1 MLLPEPEAEETV
13 LTNIPKG
20 HVNART
26 KYKTPYVFEIIER
39 NGNIHTFCSAE
50 SKRRRMWLRFIDAK
64 ARPLDLMDL
73 KLAYLDSGDG
83 GVEEEMGVET
93 ELSTNGEED
102 GGENGEVREGETKET
117 KVATSTVVCQ
127 TVTAWEDYL
136 LDDEEEG
143 KYFKIERERAS
154 RIIFFTTHSI
164 LLFL

>member
-83 GVEEEMGVET
+83 GKYFKSEGA
-93 ELSTNGEED
+93 
-102 GGENGEVREGETKET
+102 VREW
-117 KVATSTVVCQ
+117 STVV
-127 TVTAWEDYL
+127 
-136 LDDEEEG
+136 
-143 KYFKIERERAS
+143 
-154 RIIFFTTHSI
+154 IIIVFFMT
-164 LLFL
+164 

>member
-1 MLLPEPEAEETV
+1 LLSDALYIAPIGVDPRNFYKREIMLLPEPEAEETV

-83 GVEEEMGVET
+83 G
-93 ELSTNGEED
+93 
-102 GGENGEVREGETKET
+102 
-117 KVATSTVVCQ
+117 
-127 TVTAWEDYL
+127 
-136 LDDEEEG
+136 
-143 KYFKIERERAS
+143 KYFKSERERAS
-154 RIIFFTTHSI
+154 RIWKA
-164 LLFL
+164 L